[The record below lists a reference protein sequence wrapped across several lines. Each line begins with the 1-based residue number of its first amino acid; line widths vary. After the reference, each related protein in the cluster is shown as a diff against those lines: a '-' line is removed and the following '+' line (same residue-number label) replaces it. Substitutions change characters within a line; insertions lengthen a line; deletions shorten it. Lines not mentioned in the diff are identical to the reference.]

1 MKIKKCDNCG
11 KEFEYRGR
19 HGTRNKHFFCCH
31 NCYIEFKTKK
41 VEVPCDLCGKT
52 FLKKRSDIWRSK
64 NNFCCEECYR
74 DYMSLT
80 RQSKDGLKY
89 DGKPVYRLMIGLEQG
104 RELTSDELVHHI
116 DGNHKNNAMSNL
128 VVVTRSEHHRIHAAV
143 RPRNDKGQFV
153 RKGGDAV

>member
-89 DGKPVYRLMIGLEQG
+89 DGKPVYRLMIEYELG

-116 DGNHKNNAMSNL
+116 DGNHKNNALSN